1 MNGLPETIVLS
12 PFEVRTAV
20 AEVLSAVVDSVVACL
35 VEAPPELS
43 QDVITRGI
51 HLVGGGSLL
60 RGLADRLSQ
69 AAEVPVSLVDAPLES
84 VVVGAG
90 RCLES
95 FEDVQ
100 AMFME

>member
-1 MNGLPETIVLS
+1 QVLS
-12 PFEVRTAV
+12 ID
-20 AEVLSAVVDSVVACL
+20 DSVWSCL

-43 QDVITRGI
+43 QDVISRGI

-60 RGLADRLSQ
+60 RGMSERLSQ
-69 AAEVPVSLVDAPLES
+69 SADVPVSLIDAPLEA

>member
-1 MNGLPETIVLS
+1 MLS
-12 PFEVRTAV
+12 PFEVRA
-20 AEVLSAVVDSVVACL
+20 AIGEQVLAMVDSVVSCL

-43 QDVITRGI
+43 QDVITHGI

-60 RGLADRLSQ
+60 RGMSERLSQ
-69 AAEVPVSLVDAPLES
+69 AADVPVSLVDAPLEA
-84 VVVGAG
+84 VVLGAG

-95 FEDVQ
+95 FDDVQ